1 METVKE
7 EKNMENENIMEN
19 NEVINAAED
28 VMTSG
33 TGIGLKLVGGA
44 LVLGGAIYGGIKLF
58 KKLKAKKAEKD
69 DVVDVK
75 YNDCDECVED

>member
-1 METVKE
+1 
-7 EKNMENENIMEN
+7 MENENIMEN